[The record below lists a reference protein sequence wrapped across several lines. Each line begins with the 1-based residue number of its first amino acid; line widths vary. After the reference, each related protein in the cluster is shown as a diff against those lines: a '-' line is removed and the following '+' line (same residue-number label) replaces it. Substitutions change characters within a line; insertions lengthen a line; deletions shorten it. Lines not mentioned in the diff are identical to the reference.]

1 VASIAA
7 GDETG
12 GRQAKPRRSFAR
24 RLARRLLIGNL
35 CLAGLLASAAVGA
48 HWYAASSED
57 RFQSSIGFALRYVL
71 TPASLVDEHGF
82 NRETGERA
90 ARFIERLV
98 VGSADMGPRSD
109 AHQYF
114 QARVL
119 MALPASYKVFGRN
132 EERTERAERA
142 IRLLADLVARHP
154 SHIDYRRRYAVSLM
168 VHADDLADMGRH
180 ETSMARRHEA
190 MAIADG
196 LLRDQPGHWRWRW
209 YIATSQLGIA
219 KSLDATGQGEKAG
232 PHREIA
238 RAMSRDLC
246 QERPNDEFRLCE
258 LARQAQ
264 TAAMP
269 VPPTR

>member
-1 VASIAA
+1 MAA
-7 GDETG
+7 GDEADG
-12 GRQAKPRRSFAR
+12 PQAKPRRSFAR
-24 RLARRLLIGNL
+24 RLFRRILIGNV

-57 RFQSSIGFALRYVL
+57 RFHSSIAFALRYVL

-90 ARFIERLV
+90 ARVIERLV
-98 VGSADMGPRSD
+98 LGSADIGPRSD

-119 MALPASYKVFGRN
+119 TALPASYKVFGRTD
-132 EERTERAERA
+132 ERIERAERA
-142 IRLLADLVARHP
+142 IRLLNDLVKRHP

-168 VHADDLADMGRH
+168 VHADDLADMQRH
-180 ETSMARRHEA
+180 EASMARRHEA
-190 MAIADG
+190 MAVADG

-219 KSLDATGQGEKAG
+219 KSLEAKGEGGQAA

-246 QERPNDEFRLCE
+246 QERPNDEFRLCD

-264 TAAMP
+264 NELP
-269 VPPTR
+269 EPPTP